1 MIDVEQL
8 RSKILDLAISGKL
21 VPQDPN
27 DEPASVLL
35 ERIQKEKEA
44 LVKAGKIKKADPPSV
59 IYKGSDNRYYEK
71 APSFEHP
78 IDISNEIPCSLP
90 EGWAWTRLSNICASI
105 EYGLSYSAKKDGE
118 NKYLRITDI
127 QDGEVNWENVPY
139 VTIAPGEE
147 RFYLRSGDI
156 VFART
161 GATVGKSFL
170 IMKVP
175 ERSVFASYLIR
186 ISPIDCRISQYIS
199 FFFGSSFYWKQ
210 ITNTSVGTGQ
220 PNCNGTKLA
229 NLLIPFPP
237 LKVQEKINANLQNI
251 LPVVMRIGREQKK
264 ISFVA
269 TALKREILKSFFASD
284 KSYYSKN
291 NENNCSGDLFTAEK
305 YCQEI
310 QSGNINEKR
319 QKILVKDIRID
330 SQNRGWIP
338 LSFIAEDIFGGGTPS
353 KAEPNYWNGDIPWCS
368 VKDLG
373 ESLIV
378 YSTQDTITQKG
389 LENSASKIVKKGGL
403 ILCTRL
409 SVGEIR
415 IAGKDMA
422 INQDLKGVILN
433 KVIWP
438 MYFVYFMSSV
448 KLPTSGTTVKGVTL
462 KNLLST
468 PFPYVPM
475 ERQIEISKRIEF
487 LYSLIDKGI
496 NQKK

>member
-59 IYKGSDNRYYEK
+59 IYKGSNNRYYEK

-284 KSYYSKN
+284 KSYYQVSLGQALN
-291 NENNCSGDLFTAEK
+291 YQQPGPYIVSSTDYSPAYSTPVLTAGK
-305 YCQEI
+305 TFILGYT
-310 QSGNINEKR
+310 NEKNGIYKAFDKEVIIFDDFTTATHLVNFDFKVKSSAM
-319 QKILVKDIRID
+319 KILASSSEEKFDIEYLYFLLKTIHPILGTHKRFWISEYSNLKISVPNISQQKMVVSQIKRSFLLID
-330 SQNRGWIP
+330 SLVN
-338 LSFIAEDIFGGGTPS
+338 
-353 KAEPNYWNGDIPWCS
+353 
-368 VKDLG
+368 
-373 ESLIV
+373 
-378 YSTQDTITQKG
+378 
-389 LENSASKIVKKGGL
+389 
-403 ILCTRL
+403 
-409 SVGEIR
+409 
-415 IAGKDMA
+415 
-422 INQDLKGVILN
+422 
-433 KVIWP
+433 
-438 MYFVYFMSSV
+438 
-448 KLPTSGTTVKGVTL
+448 
-462 KNLLST
+462 
-468 PFPYVPM
+468 
-475 ERQIEISKRIEF
+475 
-487 LYSLIDKGI
+487 
-496 NQKK
+496 